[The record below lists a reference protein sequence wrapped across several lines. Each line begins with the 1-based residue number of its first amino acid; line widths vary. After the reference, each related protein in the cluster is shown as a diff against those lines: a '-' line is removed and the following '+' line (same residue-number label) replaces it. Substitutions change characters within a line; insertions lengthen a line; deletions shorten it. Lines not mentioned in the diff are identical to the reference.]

1 MKFNKPWPKLD
12 LVCRGWDAHIYLIL
26 GMGEGASASANDEP
40 GIQNPYNKER
50 RFFIAS
56 MILRWRVCYGTFFS
70 ETLEEWNHLLR
81 ELNWTELKFGTKRSF
96 LVKLVWFL
104 KYRCSGVHVG
114 ILMLMSQKGTHCKLY
129 MGSHA
134 FLQSTFYTTSRV
146 CSVLSSET
154 LEEWNHLLHERHW
167 N

>member
-1 MKFNKPWPKLD
+1 MDLTRELKTIIPRMAILRSKFAFAAGFVIRIVRTIVRLKMKFNKPWPKLD

-70 ETLEEWNHLLR
+70 ETLEEWIKPFAS
-81 ELNWTELKFGTKRSF
+81 WTELKFGTKRSF
-96 LVKLVWFL
+96 LVKLVRFL

-114 ILMLMSQKGTHCKLY
+114 ILMLMNQ
-129 MGSHA
+129 
-134 FLQSTFYTTSRV
+134 
-146 CSVLSSET
+146 
-154 LEEWNHLLHERHW
+154 
-167 N
+167 